1 MRTYSVECPEL
12 MRMLLHHTTANSQI
26 SWLLGV
32 WIGRDAAAN
41 VAQVCVICSPI
52 QYNPAAA
59 GLYSRQL

>member
-12 MRMLLHHTTANSQI
+12 MRMLLHHTTANPQV

-41 VAQVCVICSPI
+41 KAQVT
-52 QYNPAAA
+52 
-59 GLYSRQL
+59 